1 MKTEH
6 LDFDFLGA
14 EPAVSPNSKNGNLKR
29 KPRFDELEEQAAM
42 TDLLDLSLLLA
53 DKFSRQA
60 ADSPPLSSP
69 EPSGAPFRKADRYPT
84 NGAEPGFDINE
95 DALKLPLDLAA
106 ETAQPENRPPTRDQE
121 MPPAFDENTLA
132 ELNLNFSLSDPEPTP
147 SQNSEEETQVEFQSL
162 PAELEEPLILPPQ
175 PQTEPDAE
183 VEPPPFIAP
192 SEDEAALSDTDP
204 LRGKDDEPPFT
215 VQAAEPAHSPQAKP
229 PHDREPETADEP
241 LSIFTKPAD
250 SSDTDLLR
258 GKASKFQ
265 SAKRIGI
272 RKRRTTK
279 IASPQSAPHSQP
291 KSKSTPTVVSVN
303 FSLWSLFENTR
314 LLGLDIGTS
323 AMKYIV
329 LKKNARGL
337 TLVDCGLRPLPPLP
351 VEASEEEKRRIIGE
365 AINRHFKLKSF
376 KNTLATSAVSGLEV
390 FFQNIQLP
398 KMSRK
403 ELAKAVPWACR
414 KDFPFPMESTVF
426 EYQILNSKNEKQE
439 GKYDVFVTA
448 AQENV
453 IAGHLEILKHA
464 QISPA
469 KISTLPAALYQL
481 FKETVKSDPA
491 KNYALI
497 DIGGKST
504 HFIFIKGGQMLF
516 AREIATGGDDFTD
529 ALTGS
534 IFVEGQEIVINKEQ
548 AEKLKR
554 HYGVVAVEEGL
565 LTKEGVPVKEIMVMM
580 GPILERLVNEIRRT
594 VDFVNEKFGA
604 AALEKIY
611 LTGGGAF
618 LKNLPARLSQEL
630 SADVQRLNPF
640 RALLAGKFANSQEL
654 FSLGPRFATAL
665 GLALDRKTS
674 LNLLPKKLK
683 GAHALQ
689 HFKKMLRYLF
699 VILTLTMAWFSQEI
713 KFELRDIHSE
723 FQRLHSEF
731 NEVKP
736 KRDKFLQLQ
745 KTLNEIRAR
754 ADLYKSRIDVRLD
767 GDSHLKAVSNLLPP
781 NMTLT
786 SLQMRYRSAQN
797 EQKQEYLQ
805 EILVLEGVAFQ
816 NNSMEGITLA
826 KFLLELE
833 RANYFYRV
841 RLLHQKILD
850 DGNLAFTL
858 ECEL

>member
-1 MKTEH
+1 MKTEN
-6 LDFDFLGA
+6 LDFDFLDA

-29 KPRFDELEEQAAM
+29 KPRFNEIEEQAAM

-60 ADSPPLSSP
+60 AGSPNSPP
-69 EPSGAPFRKADRYPT
+69 EPTVAPA

-106 ETAQPENRPPTRDQE
+106 EAAQPENRLPTRDQE
-121 MPPAFDENTLA
+121 MPPTFDESTLA
-132 ELNLNFSLSDPEPTP
+132 ELNLNFSLPEPEAAF
-147 SQNSEEETQVEFQSL
+147 SQNSDAETQVEFQSL
-162 PAELEEPLILPPQ
+162 PAELGEGKPREQGSHKPKRSLTQVEFQSLPAEIEEPLILPPQ
-175 PQTEPDAE
+175 PQTEPDSE
-183 VEPPPFIAP
+183 VEPPPFISP
-192 SEDEAALSDTDP
+192 SEEEAAL
-204 LRGKDDEPPFT
+204 KDDEPPFT
-215 VQAAEPAHSPQAKP
+215 VQAEEPAPSPQAAP
-229 PHDREPETADEP
+229 VRDREPEVADEP
-241 LSIFTKPAD
+241 LSIFAKPVE
-250 SSDTDLLR
+250 S
-258 GKASKFQ
+258 KASEFQ
-265 SAKRIGI
+265 
-272 RKRRTTK
+272 KRRTTK
-279 IASPQSAPHSQP
+279 IAAQQSAPRPQP
-291 KSKSTPTVVSVN
+291 NSKSTPTVVSVN

-329 LKKNARGL
+329 LKKSVRGL
-337 TLVDCGLRPLPPLP
+337 TLVDCGIRPLPPLP

-365 AINRHFKLKSF
+365 AISRHFKLKSF
-376 KNTLATSAVSGLEV
+376 KNTLTTSAVSGLEV

-426 EYQILNSKNEKQE
+426 EYQILNPKNFQQQ

-448 AQENV
+448 VPENV

-464 QISPA
+464 QIAPA

-491 KNYALI
+491 KNYAII
-497 DIGGKST
+497 DIGGKAT

-534 IFVEGQEIVINKEQ
+534 IFVEGQEIVINKEK

-554 HYGVVAVEEGL
+554 HYGVVAVEEEL

-580 GPILERLVNEIRRT
+580 GPVLERLVNEIRRT
-594 VDFVNEKFGA
+594 MDFVNEKFGA
-604 AALEKIY
+604 SALEKIY

-618 LKNLPARLSQEL
+618 LKNLPERLSQEL

-640 RALLAGKFANSQEL
+640 RAILAGKFANSKEL

-713 KFELRDIHSE
+713 KFELRDIHRE
-723 FQRLHSEF
+723 FQRINSEF
-731 NEVKP
+731 SEVKP
-736 KRDKFLQLQ
+736 KREKFLELQ

-797 EQKQEYLQ
+797 EQKQEYTQ

-816 NNSMEGITLA
+816 NNSMEGINLA

-833 RANYFYRV
+833 RANYFYSV